1 MLRYVARNSCLSI
14 IRPLRYY
21 TTTINRFSASSHG
34 QDKPSNSSGTP
45 TLSDN
50 IINKVPEQLISQG
63 NGMKPTKAENQ
74 IDTLACYNRLQE
86 QGFTSQQTDLIIDL
100 LLETLNKEYF
110 SHYNTTFLQNME
122 LENQSH
128 LFHAAE
134 TELKYA
140 VQTSRDTQL
149 NDQHLQ
155 LLKLIRDL
163 DSLQDE
169 INEMIINLL
178 QKDSKVD
185 FNNQKIENTLLHR
198 KINLELSD
206 CSNKVATKL
215 LGNARS
221 EIERLRWQTTRSGL
235 LAILMLVFSI
245 MGGASFAR
253 KANAQNEESEAV

>member
-1 MLRYVARNSCLSI
+1 MLRYVTRCSRSAITRSF
-14 IRPLRYY
+14 RRYS
-21 TTTINRFSASSHG
+21 TPIVKTSVEDNV
-34 QDKPSNSSGTP
+34 QNKSGTG
-45 TLSDN
+45 TSSDN
-50 IINKVPEQLISQG
+50 FMNKLPEQLISQG
-63 NGMKPTKAENQ
+63 NGMKPTRAESQ
-74 IDTLACYNRLQE
+74 IDTLACYNRLRE
-86 QGFTSQQTDLIIDL
+86 QGFTSQQTELIIDL
-100 LLETLNKEYF
+100 LLETLNREFF
-110 SHYNTTFLQNME
+110 SRYNVEFLQNME

-140 VQTSRDTQL
+140 IQTSRDTQL

-198 KINLELSD
+198 KINLQLNE
-206 CSNKVATKL
+206 CTNKIATKL
-215 LGNARS
+215 LGSARS
-221 EIERLRWQTTRSGL
+221 DIERLRWQTTRSGL
-235 LAILMLVFSI
+235 LAILVLVFLI

-253 KANAQNEESEAV
+253 KVNAPAEEPEVKS

>member
-1 MLRYVARNSCLSI
+1 MLRYVARCPRLTLMRSF
-14 IRPLRYY
+14 RRYS
-21 TTTINRFSASSHG
+21 TPIAKTLVSENGPAKSGNAAA
-34 QDKPSNSSGTP
+34 NSSD
-45 TLSDN
+45 SFM
-50 IINKVPEQLISQG
+50 NKLPEQLISQG

-74 IDTLACYNRLQE
+74 IDTLACYNRLRE
-86 QGFTSQQTDLIIDL
+86 QGFTSQQTELIIDL
-100 LLETLNKEYF
+100 LLETLNREFF
-110 SHYNTTFLQNME
+110 SRYNIIFLQNME

-140 VQTSRDTQL
+140 IQTSRDTQL

-163 DSLQDE
+163 DSLHDE
-169 INEMIINLL
+169 INELIINLL
-178 QKDSKVD
+178 QKDSKLD

-198 KINLELSD
+198 QINLELNE
-206 CSNKVATKL
+206 CTNKIATKL

-235 LAILMLVFSI
+235 LAILILVFAI

-253 KANAQNEESEAV
+253 KVNAQNEEIEIKS